1 MSGPAW
7 DGDDPADG
15 ARVAANARSLVES
28 FRRTAPDR
36 EVPTLDGVLDW
47 HRSLYAGCS
56 TPCADYLGHLRG
68 DPAVPELADYDVGV
82 GVGPLQPD
90 GLPVK
95 RGVWFGSVL
104 AEVEGL
110 LRGVRAA
117 LDQLDA
123 LVPVGSAPVDPSYL
137 HSVLSL
143 CAVIHGEWVRIH
155 PFANGNGRM
164 ARLWVA
170 FISLRYGLPVFLV
183 VKPRPQDSG
192 YALAAAASM
201 GRPPDFRGDH
211 QPARNLFASML
222 EDVLARASGSGPH
235 A

>member
-82 GVGPLQPD
+82 GPLQPD
-90 GLPVK
+90 GLPAK

-170 FISLRYGLPVFLV
+170 CISLRYGLPVFLV

>member
-1 MSGPAW
+1 MPGPAW

-15 ARVAANARSLVES
+15 ARVAANVRSLVES

-36 EVPTLDGVLDW
+36 AVPTLDEVLDW

-56 TPCADYLGHLRG
+56 TPCPDYLGHLRG
-68 DPAVPELADYDVGV
+68 DPVVPELVDYDV

-90 GLPVK
+90 GLPAK
-95 RGVWFGSVL
+95 MGVWSGSVL
-104 AEVEGL
+104 VEVEGL
-110 LRGVRAA
+110 LRGVAAA

-123 LVPVGSAPVDPSYL
+123 LVPVGTAPVDPAHL
-137 HSVLSL
+137 QSVVSL
-143 CAVIHGEWVRIH
+143 CAAIHGEWVRIH

-170 FISLRYGLPVFLV
+170 FLSLRYGLPVFLV

-192 YALAAAASM
+192 YAIAAAAAM

-211 QPARNLFASML
+211 RPARNLFATML
-222 EDVLARASGSGPH
+222 EVVLARASGGGPDL
-235 A
+235 

>member
-1 MSGPAW
+1 MPGPAW

-36 EVPTLDGVLDW
+36 AVPTLDGVLDW
-47 HRSLYAGCS
+47 HRMLYAGCS

-68 DPAVPELADYDVGV
+68 DPVVPELADYDVGV
-82 GVGPLQPD
+82 GRLQPD
-90 GLPVK
+90 GLPDK
-95 RGVWFGSVL
+95 MGVWSGSVL

-110 LRGVRAA
+110 LRGIRAA

-123 LVPVGSAPVDPSYL
+123 LVPVGSAPVDPSHL

-211 QPARNLFASML
+211 RPARNLFASML
-222 EDVLARASGSGPH
+222 EAVLARGSGSRPH

>member
-1 MSGPAW
+1 MPGPAW

-15 ARVAANARSLVES
+15 AQVAANARSLVES
-28 FRRTAPDR
+28 FRSIAPDR
-36 EVPTLDGVLDW
+36 AAPTLDGVLDW

-56 TPCADYLGHLRG
+56 TPCSDYLGHLRG
-68 DPAVPELADYDVGV
+68 DPVVPELVDYDV

-90 GLPVK
+90 GLPAK
-95 RGVWFGSVL
+95 MGVWSGSVL
-104 AEVEGL
+104 GEVEGL
-110 LRGVRAA
+110 LRGVDAA

-123 LVPVGSAPVDPSYL
+123 LVPIGTAPVDPSHL
-137 HSVLSL
+137 QSVISL
-143 CAVIHGEWVRIH
+143 CAAIHGEWVRIH

-192 YALAAAASM
+192 YAIAAAASM

-222 EDVLARASGSGPH
+222 EVVLVRASGSESH
-235 A
+235 I